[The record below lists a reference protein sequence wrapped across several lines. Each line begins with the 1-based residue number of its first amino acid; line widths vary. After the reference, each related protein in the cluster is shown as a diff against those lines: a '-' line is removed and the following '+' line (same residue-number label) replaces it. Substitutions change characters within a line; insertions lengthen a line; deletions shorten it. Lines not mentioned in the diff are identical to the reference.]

1 MGQLGKV
8 GIHKAMYGKTERQTF
23 RRMPEILEVPYLLD
37 VQLESFKRFLSQ
49 GIRDILDEFNPITDY
64 SGKVEVYFD
73 DYYISDDEKYS
84 QEECRRRGQ
93 MFVKHLKVK
102 VRVIFKDFDESG
114 KKLVEKEVIEQEVF
128 LGDIP
133 MMTESG
139 YFIINGVARVIVN
152 QIIKSPNVYYSQD
165 IDKKTGRKT
174 VDCVITP
181 THGSYIEMVKSF
193 KEVTVK
199 DDKTE
204 KKAKDAKKVKEIK
217 ELVYVYPNRGNRVS
231 LGVFLKAIGIGDD
244 EEIMKMFDNHPVIR
258 DVLEMD
264 RKEVE
269 VSVKGVKTKEL
280 VPLTKEESL
289 IELSKKMRPSEIP
302 NAEAMENSLN
312 TMFFTFPNYDLANV
326 GRYKFNKKLCIASR
340 VVKQIAAEPIK
351 IDGKVVVKKD
361 EEIIRDAAIAI
372 QNAGINQVRV
382 LNEDGKE
389 VLIVGNNRVD
399 INEYLGITQDVT
411 GIKELVHL
419 PTLIQLFEEAG
430 VSKDK
435 TKWLDIITC
444 KSERNA
450 KERDKKRKELARRL
464 VGRQLFH
471 DDVIATVSYLLN
483 LNDGVGTSD
492 NIDHLGNR
500 RLNTAGELMTK
511 HFKEGMLKLR
521 QTMRDNM
528 QTMELN
534 SKAINPLNIINAKAI
549 SRALKDFCAVSQL
562 SHVMDTNNPLT
573 EITQKRKITSVG
585 PGGITKERATSE
597 VRDLHYTHNGRLCAI
612 ETPEGQSIGLVN
624 SLAMFAK
631 INEYGFITAPLRR
644 VDKKTGKVTDIVD
657 HLTADE
663 EDSFYIAQAVEP
675 LNEDG
680 TFQKEYVL
688 VRHRDYVMEVTRDR
702 VDYVDASPRQ
712 FISLATS
719 LIPFLENDDTGRALL
734 GANMQRQAVPLVK
747 TEVPLVATGLEHR
760 AALDSNTL
768 ITAKFDGVVD
778 SVTAERIVVKRANGD
793 KDFYKLIKFTRF
805 NEEACINQKPS
816 VKRGDKVKAGD
827 ILADGYA
834 TSQGELA
841 IGKNM
846 CVAYMNWEGYNFED
860 AILISERVVKEDK
873 FTSIALHL
881 KECKARTTKLGD
893 EEITRDIPNLG
904 EDALKNLD
912 ENGIVRI
919 GSFVRPGDILVGKV
933 TPKGETE
940 LSPEER
946 LLRAI
951 FGDKSRDVRDSSMRV
966 ENGKDGVVVGVEVF
980 SRKNKD
986 EMEVGVNT
994 VVKVTIAQKR
1004 NIKVGDKMTARHGN
1018 KGIVSKVLP
1027 IEDMPFMADGTPVD
1041 IVLNPLGVPSRL
1053 NIGQLLEVHLGQIAK
1068 MLGWHV
1074 ATPSFN
1080 GATENDIRELFAKTG
1095 LSEDGKMQLF
1105 DGRTGDKFENKTT
1118 VGYMYMLKLHHMVD
1132 TKIHARS
1139 TGHYSLVTQ
1148 QPLGG
1153 KAQFGGQR
1161 MGEMEVWAL
1170 EAYGAAH
1177 ILQEMLTVK
1186 SDDVSGRTKTYLAIV
1201 NGQPMPEPGVPESTK
1216 VMIRELQGLGLDI
1229 GIYTSDKKEVEI
1241 GKIETIDAE
1250 VAEPLLKGEDTDI
1263 EEVELDF
1270 GEELKLGSDDDTDED
1285 FDMDSLFE

>member
-1 MGQLGKV
+1 MGILQTT
-8 GIHKAMYGKTERQTF
+8 GIHKEIFGKTERQTF
-23 RRMPEILEVPYLLD
+23 RRIPELIEVPYLLD
-37 VQLESFKRFLSQ
+37 VQLESFKRFLTQ
-49 GIRDILDEFNPITDY
+49 GIRNILDEFNPITDY

-84 QEECRRRGQ
+84 EEECRRRGQ

-133 MMTESG
+133 MMTDSG

-152 QIIKSPNVYYSQD
+152 QIIKAPNVYYSQD
-165 IDKKTGRKT
+165 VDKKTGRKT

-181 THGSYIEMVKSF
+181 THGSYIEMVKTF
-193 KEVTVK
+193 KEVAVK
-199 DDKTE
+199 DESGAK
-204 KKAKDAKKVKEIK
+204 KDAKKSKEIK
-217 ELVYVYPNRGNRVS
+217 ELVFVYPNRGNRVS

-244 EEIMKMFDNHPVIR
+244 EQILKMFDNHPVIK

-264 RKEVE
+264 RKEIE

-280 VPLTKEESL
+280 VGLTKEESL

-326 GRYKFNKKLCIASR
+326 GRYKFNKKLCISSR
-340 VVKQIAAEPIK
+340 IVKQISAKDIK

-361 EEIIRDAAIAI
+361 EEIIRDAALAI
-372 QNAGINQVRV
+372 QNAGINEVRI
-382 LNEDGKE
+382 LNADGKE
-389 VLIVGNNRVD
+389 VLVVGNNRVD
-399 INEYLGITQDVT
+399 INEYLGIKSDDS
-411 GIKELVHL
+411 GITELVHL
-419 PTLIQLFEEAG
+419 PTLLKIFEEAG
-430 VSKDK
+430 VKDK
-435 TKWLDIITC
+435 QAQIDFVTF
-444 KSERNA
+444 KSEKNA
-450 KERDKKRKELARRL
+450 KERDKKKKDFAKQI

-483 LNDGVGTSD
+483 LNDGIGNSD

-534 SKAINPLNIINAKAI
+534 SKAINPISIINAKAI
-549 SRALKDFCAVSQL
+549 SRALKDFCAISQL

-675 LNEDG
+675 LSNDG
-680 TFQKEYVL
+680 TFKNEYVL
-688 VRHRDYVMEVTRDR
+688 VRHRDFVMEVTRDR

-712 FISLATS
+712 FISLATA

-747 TEVPLVATGLEHR
+747 TEVPLVATGLEYR
-760 AALDSNTL
+760 AALDSNTM
-768 ITAKFDGVVD
+768 IIAKHDGVVD

-793 KDFYKLIKFTRF
+793 KDFYRLVKFARF
-805 NEEACINQKPS
+805 NEEACINQKPL
-816 VKRGDKVKAGD
+816 VKRGDKVKIGD

-834 TSQGELA
+834 TSNGELA

-904 EDALKNLD
+904 EEALKNLD

-951 FGDKSRDVRDSSMRV
+951 FGDKSRDVRDSSLRV

-1074 ATPSFN
+1074 ATPVFN
-1080 GATENDIRELFAKTG
+1080 GATENDIRELFLQTG
-1095 LSEDGKMQLF
+1095 LTEDGKMQLF
-1105 DGRTGDKFENKTT
+1105 DGRTGDAFENKTT

-1250 VAEPLLKGEDTDI
+1250 VAEPLLKGDEENPI
-1263 EEVELDF
+1263 EEIELDF
-1270 GEELKLGSDDDTDED
+1270 GEELALGKDDDDDTD

>member
-1 MGQLGKV
+1 MKDLAKI
-8 GIHKAMYGKTERQTF
+8 GIHEETFGKTKRQTF
-23 RRMPEILEVPYLLD
+23 RRVPELIEVPYLLD
-37 VQLESFKRFLSQ
+37 VQLESFKRFLTQ

-73 DYYISDDEKYS
+73 DYYISDDGKYS
-84 QEECRRRGQ
+84 EEECLRRGQ

-114 KKLVEKEVIEQEVF
+114 KKLVEKEIIEQEVF
-128 LGDIP
+128 LGDVP

-152 QIIKSPNVYYSQD
+152 QIIKSPNVYFSDD

-181 THGSYIEMVKSF
+181 THGSYIEMTKTF
-193 KEVTVK
+193 KEVSVK
-199 DDKTE
+199 EEPGT
-204 KKAKDAKKVKEIK
+204 KAKDAKKQKEIK

-231 LGVFLKAIGIGDD
+231 LGIFLKAIGIGED
-244 EEIMKMFDNHPVIR
+244 EEILKIFGGHNVIK
-258 DVLEMD
+258 DVLDMD
-264 RKEVE
+264 KKEIE
-269 VSVKGVKTKEL
+269 VTQGGVKSKEM

-340 VVKQIAAEPIK
+340 IVKQIAAADIK
-351 IDGKVVVKKD
+351 VNGKVVVKKE
-361 EEIIRDAAIAI
+361 EEISRDASLEI
-372 QNAGINQVRV
+372 QNAGINRV
-382 LNEDGKE
+382 IILNEDGKE
-389 VLIVGNNRVD
+389 VLVVGNNRVD
-399 INEYLGITQDVT
+399 INEYLGTKADVT
-411 GIKELVHL
+411 GISELVHL
-419 PTLIQLFEEAG
+419 PTLLQLFEEAG
-430 VSKDK
+430 VKETQKQIDF
-435 TKWLDIITC
+435 ITA
-444 KSERNA
+444 KSEKNE
-450 KERDKKRKELARRL
+450 KERNRKRKEIIKRI
-464 VGRQLFH
+464 VGRHLFH
-471 DDVIATVSYLLN
+471 DDVIATVSFLLN
-483 LNDGVGTSD
+483 LNDGIGSSD

-500 RLNTAGELMTK
+500 RLNTAGELMTR

-534 SKAINPLNIINAKAI
+534 SKAINPINIINAKAI
-549 SRALKDFCAVSQL
+549 SRALKDFCAISQL

-644 VDKKTGKVTDIVD
+644 VDKKTGKVTEIVD
-657 HLTADE
+657 RLTADE
-663 EDSFYIAQAVEP
+663 EDNFYIAQAVEP

-680 TFQKEYVL
+680 TFVKEYVL
-688 VRHRDYVMEVTRDR
+688 VRHRDVVMEVTRDR

-712 FISLATS
+712 FISLATA

-734 GANMQRQAVPLVK
+734 GANMQRQAVPLIK
-747 TEVPLVATGLEHR
+747 TEVPIVATGLEHR
-760 AALDSNTL
+760 AALDSKVMVVADN
-768 ITAKFDGVVD
+768 DGVVD
-778 SVTAERIVVKRANGD
+778 SVTAERVVIKKANGD
-793 KDFYKLIKFTRF
+793 KDFYKLTKFSRF
-805 NEEACINQKPS
+805 NEEACVNQKPC
-816 VKRGDKVKAGD
+816 VKKGDKVKAGD

-834 TSQGELA
+834 TSNGELA

-904 EDALKNLD
+904 DDALKNLD
-912 ENGIVRI
+912 ENGIIRV

-951 FGDKSRDVRDSSMRV
+951 FGDKSRDVRDSSLRV

-1053 NIGQLLEVHLGQIAK
+1053 NIGQLLEVHLGHIAK

-1074 ATPSFN
+1074 ATPVFN
-1080 GATENDIRELFAKTG
+1080 GANEADIRELLKKTG
-1095 LSEDGKMQLF
+1095 LSEDGKMQLY
-1105 DGRTGDKFENKTT
+1105 DGRTGDAFENKTT

-1186 SDDVSGRTKTYLAIV
+1186 SDDVQGRTKTYLSIV

-1241 GKIETIDAE
+1241 GKISTMDAD
-1250 VAEPLLKGEDTDI
+1250 VAEPLLKPEETEM

-1270 GEELKLGSDDDTDED
+1270 GEELKLGADNDTADEED